1 MAINFPATAGQPT
14 DGSFT
19 HSEAGIAYFWDGTSW
34 VAEAG
39 NVTSVGGGGVNLT
52 AFSVTTNTAGS
63 AALSYDNTTGVFSYT
78 PPDLSSY
85 VTSTDF
91 STALANSGNWNTAYG
106 WGDHAAAGY
115 LTSYTVTAADLGTIS
130 IDALS
135 DVDTT
140 TTAPTTGQILK
151 YDGTNWIAGNDF
163 SGVVLSAYEVIG
175 LESWTSVHQA
185 PILFTQA
192 TDDGLGGGNQYI
204 WLRAY
209 VNDINEIG
217 TNATATL
224 EEVATGGHAA
234 MNQQTADGVTL
245 QTAIRNFVNSTGSL
259 PANPSNATYT
269 ITPTG
274 AESGTLG
281 NETYTV
287 DGVSYPV
294 MGTLYVPEY
303 TTVGARDVIVA
314 FHGTLSD
321 DDPDPAVVA
330 TQDGIGEQAASFLTN
345 VLTNTNTLN
354 LVDKIIFSVAY
365 PQDHISNVRQYNLS
379 GVGKEDPLFLMGR
392 NLPYARAAVN
402 WAINSLDAFIA
413 AQGGSATIGNVYLLG
428 HSQGGKLVAKVNTL
442 ETGIT
447 GVVANSPGPIQFD
460 QTCTADPT
468 LDSCAKVAVI
478 HGPAGAAGTYEN
490 TDVDNHL
497 NINTASQGDFLAWD
511 GSDYSWIGNIAYNDG
526 AVDAHLNT
534 SNATTGKVLAWN
546 GSDYVWTTPSS
557 GGGIGVLTSQA
568 ASGSEVIITGI
579 PTDATEITV
588 MLGQVGLTNTS
599 EHLLVQLGTSSGWIT
614 SGYYASSEAENGTYD
629 VSSSSG
635 FPIHNRNSVT
645 STGNRF
651 TGSMIINLMPTPSAK
666 AYSQIGQFHRW
677 SSLTDGTDVGSSCQ
691 SFGNVTGISSS
702 SEITRIR
709 VLANHASGN
718 QTFTTGIIGASY
730 KATAGGGGGSGLLN
744 IADSAQGVNV
754 TGKIATSDGI
764 DIDVGG
770 QITAAGCTVDFGS
783 ATISF
788 SGASIGGLQGEISD
802 GVDFHLN
809 KSTANDG
816 EVLKWNATGG
826 GAGTGDYEWVT
837 QPSPGLSSV
846 QQDTNPTLGNDLTLG
861 GFDITG
867 TGNFNITGNITSSG
881 TITDSHGPVRRL
893 GINNQISD
901 YTLQA
906 SDAGK
911 VVVFT
916 NNDGTL
922 TVPATGFSA
931 GDVVTLINHT
941 GTDITIASDSGLTLY
956 NTADGTTGNKT
967 AAQRSS
973 STVVFI
979 TSSIA
984 YISGTGLS

>member
-85 VTSTDF
+85 VTSSAL
-91 STALANSGNWNTAYG
+91 STALTNSGNWNTAYG

-140 TTAPTTGQILK
+140 TTAPTTGQVLK
-151 YDGTNWIAGNDF
+151 WDGTNWTAGDDG
-163 SGVVLSAYEVIG
+163 SSPTLSAYEIIG
-175 LESWTSVHQA
+175 LESWTSVHNA

-192 TDDGLGGGNQYI
+192 LDDPLGGGNQAT
-204 WLRAY
+204 WLRAFY
-209 VNDINEIG
+209 NDIKEIG

-224 EEVATGGHAA
+224 EEVASGGHNAIA
-234 MNQQTADGVTL
+234 GTSADAITL
-245 QTAIRNFVNSTGSL
+245 QTAVRNAFNSNIG
-259 PANPSNATYT
+259 SNAVTSQTFTIVPSDGITYT
-269 ITPTG
+269 I
-274 AESGTLG
+274 
-281 NETYTV
+281 
-287 DGVSYPV
+287 DGVAYPV
-294 MGTLYVPEY
+294 MGTVYVPTY
-303 TTVGARDVIVA
+303 SGGNDMVVA
-314 FHGTLSD
+314 FHGTLAD
-321 DDPDPAVVA
+321 DLADPS
-330 TQDGIGEQAASFLTN
+330 TQDGIGEQAASFLNN
-345 VLTNTNTLN
+345 VLIDPNAIN
-354 LVDKIIFSVAY
+354 LRDMVVFSAAI
-365 PQDHISNVRQYNLS
+365 PQDHITNVRQYNLS
-379 GVGKEDPLFLMGR
+379 GVGKEESTFLMGD
-392 NLPYARAAVN
+392 NLPYARAAAA
-402 WAINSLDAFIA
+402 WAKNSMASWLEND
-413 AQGGSATIGNVYLLG
+413 QGIIKSITNTYIFG
-428 HSQGGKLVAKVNTL
+428 HSQGGALATKINTL
-442 ETGIT
+442 DTYD
-447 GVVANSPGPIQFD
+447 GVAANSPGPIQFD
-460 QTCTADPT
+460 LTCTADPT

-478 HGPAGAAGTYEN
+478 HGPAGAAGSYEN

-497 NINTASQGDFLAWD
+497 NVNTASQGDFLAWD
-511 GSDYSWIGNIAYNDG
+511 GSDYSWVGNIAYNDG

-588 MLGQVGLTNTS
+588 MLGQVGLTDTS

-826 GAGTGDYEWVT
+826 GAGTGDYEWVA

-846 QQDTNPTLGNDLTLG
+846 QQDTNPILGADLTIG

-867 TGNFNITGNITSSG
+867 TGNINITGNITSSG

-916 NNDGTL
+916 NNGGTL

-941 GTDITIASDSGLTLY
+941 GSDITIASDSGLTLY